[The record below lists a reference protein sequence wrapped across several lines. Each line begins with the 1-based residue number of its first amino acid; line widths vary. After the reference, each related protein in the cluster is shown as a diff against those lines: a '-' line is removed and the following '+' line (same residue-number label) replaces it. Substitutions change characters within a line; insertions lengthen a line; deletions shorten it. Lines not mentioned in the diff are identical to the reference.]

1 MNDGQSDSGSRRVA
15 CLDAL
20 ARASNWIVDSAQIHR
35 DDQVF
40 KNPEKYPHG
49 SFLGAMRTEYDTS
62 SHLWTVNGPV
72 FHSGQAIR
80 ALMTANR
87 RTGVHRFKESALL
100 AGEFLMRERIDEPG
114 HPHIGLLKSLEQN
127 DDEINVQVTVE
138 ALSGLLE
145 LHAAT
150 NETRYLDAVIESADI
165 LMRDAYLPA
174 ERLMLDHYSLA
185 RRTFVG
191 DDDNAL
197 PGRAMLD
204 DAVFARLATIT
215 GDSRYGDV
223 FLAMA
228 DRLLE
233 VEDPAGTWI
242 QFPPWKPAVGRI
254 HNRKTWW
261 WGWPLLAAFDLSA
274 DQRYLEGAVRAGD
287 WYLRTQNLDGGLYY
301 TPRPDEKHNSF
312 GLCTSV
318 VAVATIFWA
327 DLYRRTGAERYLD
340 PIRRSVGYLLA
351 AQFRDDV
358 PDPDVRCALFES
370 PKAPNGTLAPG
381 FLVRDIAAIFAI
393 RAWDAVLD
401 IPELLTS
408 DEGWADTSMKW

>member
-1 MNDGQSDSGSRRVA
+1 M
-15 CLDAL
+15 
-20 ARASNWIVDSAQIHR
+20 
-35 DDQVF
+35 
-40 KNPEKYPHG
+40 
-49 SFLGAMRTEYDTS
+49 
-62 SHLWTVNGPV
+62 
-72 FHSGQAIR
+72 
-80 ALMTANR
+80 
-87 RTGVHRFKESALL
+87 
-100 AGEFLMRERIDEPG
+100 
-114 HPHIGLLKSLEQN
+114 
-127 DDEINVQVTVE
+127 TVE

-145 LHAAT
+145 FYEAT
-150 NETRYLDAVIESADI
+150 NESRYLDAVVASAEI

-233 VEDPAGTWI
+233 VEILPEPGFSFHRGSQRSAEFITVKRGGGGGRSWPHSICRAISGTWKAPSERANGI
-242 QFPPWKPAVGRI
+242 CGPRI
-254 HNRKTWW
+254 WTVVSTTPHV
-261 WGWPLLAAFDLSA
+261 
-274 DQRYLEGAVRAGD
+274 Q
-287 WYLRTQNLDGGLYY
+287 TQ
-301 TPRPDEKHNSF
+301 KHNSF

-327 DLYRRTGAERYLD
+327 DLYRRTRAERYLD

-358 PDPDVRCALFES
+358 PDPDVRGALFES

-381 FLVRDIAAIFAI
+381 FSCGGISRRSSRFGRGMRCSTFL
-393 RAWDAVLD
+393 
-401 IPELLTS
+401 S
-408 DEGWADTSMKW
+408 C